1 MASLDRLATAEGS
14 STTAADEEA
23 PPGTLLQL
31 PSDVVRKVAA
41 FTFAAP
47 SRKSCSI
54 EFDGQKKRRDA
65 LEGSRHAS
73 ALVVAI
79 PNSHD
84 ELRRALRAD
93 LDKAEQARGFGLTV
107 AEGDAWLRAHGYG
120 SDALATP
127 RAAGELLLLALSE
140 FTEDRTSQDYFMKKL
155 KAMYGQADASEIVLR
170 HDCLTDEVRALLA
183 YGAVPDCQTEK
194 GETPL
199 HLLVDTRLVKA
210 SNDDDSEG
218 ADPVRVA
225 EYLLLAGAD
234 PNLLAQP
241 HHFGRAPLSLLFSA
255 LKFNAEMA
263 TSGVQTYTGP
273 FNKFKAALEHYI
285 PLVGLARCLILNG
298 ANVHEAELDYTSA
311 EWPSSD
317 TRNPSFNEIL
327 TLQLHMLRDASAV
340 LLEGDQNRENNR
352 PFFGYCLNR
361 ANVLSKLLA
370 SCSMLQNPAARCDL
384 DELLSFYDVGPKTP
398 DEHEKF
404 LYEFSA
410 SFAGCRDG
418 ENSDRATPQ
427 EESSPD
433 TSSSEDSPTT
443 SARFHAW
450 MNGSDDE

>member
-1 MASLDRLATAEGS
+1 MAKASRLAAVEGS
-14 STTAADEEA
+14 STTAADGEA
-23 PPGTLLQL
+23 PAGTLLQL
-31 PSDVVRKVAA
+31 PSDVLRKVAV

-54 EFDGQKKRRDA
+54 EYDGQKKRRDA

-79 PNSHD
+79 PKAED
-84 ELRRALRAD
+84 KLRRELRAD

-127 RAAGELLLLALSE
+127 RAAGERLLLALSE
-140 FTEDRTSQDYFMKKL
+140 FTKDRTSQDYHIKKL
-155 KAMYGQADASEIVLR
+155 EVMYGRADASEMGLR

-183 YGAVPDCQTEK
+183 YGAVPDCQNEK

-199 HLLVDTRLVKA
+199 HLLVAPMAVSAMD
-210 SNDDDSEG
+210 NDDAEG
-218 ADPVRVA
+218 ADPLRIA

-234 PNLLAQP
+234 PNRLAQP
-241 HHFGRAPLSLLFSA
+241 HHFGRAPLSILFSA
-255 LKFNAEMA
+255 LRYNAESA
-263 TSGVQTYTGP
+263 TNSVGTYAGP
-273 FNKFKAALEHYI
+273 FNKFKAALEHFI
-285 PLVGLARCLILNG
+285 PLAVLARCLILNG
-298 ANVHEAELDYTSA
+298 ANVHDADVGYTSSA
-311 EWPSSD
+311 PQNPDFSD
-317 TRNPSFNEIL
+317 IL

-340 LLEGDQNRENNR
+340 LLEGDQNRENNQ
-352 PFFGYCLNR
+352 PVFDYCVDS
-361 ANVLSKLLA
+361 AEVLSKLLT
-370 SCSMLQNPAARCDL
+370 SCSMLQDPKCRCDL
-384 DELLSFYDVGPKTP
+384 DEVLSFYDVGPKTP

-404 LYEFSA
+404 LFEFSE
-410 SFAGCRDG
+410 SFAGCRRDG
-418 ENSDRATPQ
+418 EDSGRAAPQ
-427 EESSPD
+427 ESSPD

>member
-1 MASLDRLATAEGS
+1 MADRTS
-14 STTAADEEA
+14 STAANKETTADN
-23 PPGTLLQL
+23 LLQL
-31 PSDVVRKVAA
+31 PSDVLRKVAA

-47 SRKSCSI
+47 SRKSCSV

-79 PNSHD
+79 PKAED
-84 ELRRALRAD
+84 KLRRELRGD
-93 LDKAEQARGFGLTV
+93 LDKAERTRGFGLTV

-127 RAAGELLLLALSE
+127 HAAGERLLLALSE
-140 FTEDRTSQDYFMKKL
+140 FTEDRTSQDYHIKKL
-155 KAMYGQADASEIVLR
+155 EVMYGRADASEIVLR
-170 HDCLTDEVRALLA
+170 HECLTDEVRALLA
-183 YGAVPDCQTEK
+183 YGAVPDCQNEK

-199 HLLVDTRLVKA
+199 HLLVAPMAVRAMD
-210 SNDDDSEG
+210 NDDDAEG

-241 HHFGRAPLSLLFSA
+241 HHFGRAPLSILFSA
-255 LKFNAEMA
+255 LQFNAETA
-263 TSGVQTYTGP
+263 TNGVQTYAGP
-273 FNKFKAALEHYI
+273 FNKFKTALEHYI

-317 TRNPSFNEIL
+317 TRNPDFNEIL

-418 ENSDRATPQ
+418 EDSGRAAPQ
-427 EESSPD
+427 ESSPD

>member
-1 MASLDRLATAEGS
+1 MAEVS
-14 STTAADEEA
+14 STTAAGGEA
-23 PPGTLLQL
+23 PTGTLLQL

-65 LEGSRHAS
+65 LKGSRHAS

-79 PNSHD
+79 PKAED
-84 ELRRALRAD
+84 KLRRELRAD

-127 RAAGELLLLALSE
+127 HAAGERLLLALSE
-140 FTEDRTSQDYFMKKL
+140 FTEDRTGQDYFMKKL
-155 KAMYGQADASEIVLR
+155 SVMMGQADASEIVLR

-183 YGAVPDCQTEK
+183 FGAVPDYQNER

-199 HLLVDTRLVKA
+199 HLLVDTRAVKA
-210 SNDDDSEG
+210 MHDDDSEG
-218 ADPVRVA
+218 ADSLRIA

-234 PNLLAQP
+234 PNRLAQP
-241 HHFGRAPLSLLFSA
+241 HHFGRAPLSILFSA
-255 LKFNAEMA
+255 LRYNAESA
-263 TSGVQTYTGP
+263 TSSVGTYAGP
-273 FNKFKAALEHYI
+273 FNKFKAALEHFI
-285 PLVGLARCLILNG
+285 PLAGLARCLMLNG
-298 ANVHEAELDYTSA
+298 GDVHEADVGCTSSGMNN
-311 EWPSSD
+311 PDFSD
-317 TRNPSFNEIL
+317 IL

-361 ANVLSKLLA
+361 ANVLSKLLT
-370 SCSMLQNPAARCDL
+370 SCSMLQDPKCRCDL
-384 DELLSFYDVGPKTP
+384 DEVLSFYDVGPKTP

-404 LYEFSA
+404 LFEFSDA
-410 SFAGCRDG
+410 FSRVGRRRRQEDG
-418 ENSDRATPQ
+418 D
-427 EESSPD
+427 D
-433 TSSSEDSPTT
+433 SEDS
-443 SARFHAW
+443 S
-450 MNGSDDE
+450 S

>member
-1 MASLDRLATAEGS
+1 MAEVS
-14 STTAADEEA
+14 STTAAGGEA
-23 PPGTLLQL
+23 PTGTLLQL

-65 LEGSRHAS
+65 LKGSRHAS

-79 PNSHD
+79 PKAED
-84 ELRRALRAD
+84 KLRRELRAD
-93 LDKAEQARGFGLTV
+93 LDKAEQARGSGLTV

-127 RAAGELLLLALSE
+127 GAAGERLLLALSE
-140 FTEDRTSQDYFMKKL
+140 FTKDRTSQDYHIKKL
-155 KAMYGQADASEIVLR
+155 EVMYGRADASEMGLR

-199 HLLVDTRLVKA
+199 HLLVAPMAVRALDKE
-210 SNDDDSEG
+210 SEG
-218 ADPVRVA
+218 ADPVRIA

-234 PNLLAQP
+234 PNRLAQP
-241 HHFGRAPLSLLFSA
+241 HHFGRAPLSLLFAA
-255 LKFNAEMA
+255 LQSNASMA
-263 TSGVQTYTGP
+263 IHGGVTLAGP
-273 FNKFKAALEHYI
+273 FNKFKTALEHYI
-285 PLVGLARCLILNG
+285 TLVGLARCLMLNG
-298 ANVHEAELDYTSA
+298 ANVYEADVGYSSA

-317 TRNPSFNEIL
+317 TRNPDFSEIL
-327 TLQLHMLRDASAV
+327 TLQLQMMRDARAV
-340 LLEGDQNRENNR
+340 LLPNNDQNR
-352 PFFGYCLNR
+352 PFYGHCLR
-361 ANVLSKLLA
+361 LTQTLSALKT
-370 SCSMLQNPAARCDL
+370 SCSLLSDPQCRCDL
-384 DELLSFYDVGPKTP
+384 DAVLSFYDVGPKTP

-404 LYEFSA
+404 LFEFRDA
-410 SFAGCRDG
+410 FVGCRGG
-418 ENSDRATPQ
+418 EDSGRAAPQ

-443 SARFHAW
+443 SARFYAW

>member
-1 MASLDRLATAEGS
+1 MAEVS
-14 STTAADEEA
+14 STTAAGGEA
-23 PPGTLLQL
+23 PAGTLLQL

-47 SRKSCSI
+47 SRKSCSV

-79 PNSHD
+79 PKAED
-84 ELRRALRAD
+84 KLRRELRGD
-93 LDKAEQARGFGLTV
+93 LDKAERTRGFGLTV

-127 RAAGELLLLALSE
+127 RAAGERLLLALSE
-140 FTEDRTSQDYFMKKL
+140 FTEDRTGQDYFMKKL
-155 KAMYGQADASEIVLR
+155 SVMMGQADASEIVLR

-183 YGAVPDCQTEK
+183 FGAVPDYQNER

-199 HLLVDTRLVKA
+199 HLLVDTRAVKA
-210 SNDDDSEG
+210 MHDDDSEG
-218 ADPVRVA
+218 ADSLRIA

-241 HHFGRAPLSLLFSA
+241 HHFGRAPLSILFSA
-255 LKFNAEMA
+255 LQFNAETA
-263 TSGVQTYTGP
+263 TNGVQTYAGP
-273 FNKFKAALEHYI
+273 FNKFKTALEHYI

-311 EWPSSD
+311 AWPGSN
-317 TRNPSFNEIL
+317 TRNPDFNEIL

-340 LLEGDQNRENNR
+340 LLDGDQNRENNQ
-352 PFFGYCLNR
+352 PFFDHCLNC
-361 ANVLSKLLA
+361 AEYLSKLLT
-370 SCSMLQNPAARCDL
+370 SCSMLQDPKCRCDL
-384 DELLSFYDVGPKTP
+384 DEVLSFYDVGPKTP

-404 LYEFSA
+404 LFEFSDA
-410 SFAGCRDG
+410 FSRVGCRRRQEDG
-418 ENSDRATPQ
+418 DDSQD
-427 EESSPD
+427 
-433 TSSSEDSPTT
+433 SSS
-443 SARFHAW
+443 
-450 MNGSDDE
+450 

>member
-1 MASLDRLATAEGS
+1 MADNTS
-14 STTAADEEA
+14 STAANKETTADN
-23 PPGTLLQL
+23 LLQL
-31 PSDVVRKVAA
+31 PSDVLRKVAA

-47 SRKSCSI
+47 SRKSCSV

-79 PNSHD
+79 PKAED
-84 ELRRALRAD
+84 KLRRELRAD

-127 RAAGELLLLALSE
+127 HAAGERLLLALSE
-140 FTEDRTSQDYFMKKL
+140 FTEDRTGQDYFMKKL
-155 KAMYGQADASEIVLR
+155 SVMMGQADASEIVLR

-183 YGAVPDCQTEK
+183 YGAVPDCQNEK

-199 HLLVDTRLVKA
+199 HLLVDTRAVKA
-210 SNDDDSEG
+210 MHDDDSEG
-218 ADPVRVA
+218 ADSLRIA

-234 PNLLAQP
+234 PNRLAQP
-241 HHFGRAPLSLLFSA
+241 HHFGRAPLSILFSA
-255 LKFNAEMA
+255 LRYNAESA
-263 TSGVQTYTGP
+263 TNSVGTYAGP

-317 TRNPSFNEIL
+317 TRNPDFNEIL

-410 SFAGCRDG
+410 SFAGCRRRQEDG
-418 ENSDRATPQ
+418 D
-427 EESSPD
+427 D
-433 TSSSEDSPTT
+433 SEDS
-443 SARFHAW
+443 S
-450 MNGSDDE
+450 S

>member
-1 MASLDRLATAEGS
+1 MAKASRLAAVEGS
-14 STTAADEEA
+14 STTAADGEA
-23 PPGTLLQL
+23 PAGTLLQL
-31 PSDVVRKVAA
+31 PSDVLRKVAV

-47 SRKSCSI
+47 SRKTCSI
-54 EFDGQKKRRDA
+54 EYDGQKKRRDA

-79 PNSHD
+79 PKAED
-84 ELRRALRAD
+84 KLRRELRAD
-93 LDKAEQARGFGLTV
+93 LDKAERARGFGLTV

-127 RAAGELLLLALSE
+127 HAAGERLLLALSE
-140 FTEDRTSQDYFMKKL
+140 FTEDRTGQDYFMKKL
-155 KAMYGQADASEIVLR
+155 SVMMGQADASEIVLR

-183 YGAVPDCQTEK
+183 YGAVPDCQNER

-199 HLLVDTRLVKA
+199 HLLVDTRAVKA
-210 SNDDDSEG
+210 MHDDDSEG
-218 ADPVRVA
+218 ADSLRIA

-234 PNLLAQP
+234 PNRLAQP
-241 HHFGRAPLSLLFSA
+241 HHFGRAPLSILFSA
-255 LKFNAEMA
+255 LRYNAESA
-263 TSGVQTYTGP
+263 TNSVGTYAGP
-273 FNKFKAALEHYI
+273 FNKFKAALEHFI
-285 PLVGLARCLILNG
+285 PLAGLARCLMLNG
-298 ANVHEAELDYTSA
+298 GDVHEADVGYTSSGMNN
-311 EWPSSD
+311 PDFSD
-317 TRNPSFNEIL
+317 IL

-361 ANVLSKLLA
+361 ANVLSKLLT
-370 SCSMLQNPAARCDL
+370 SCSMLQDPKCRCDL
-384 DELLSFYDVGPKTP
+384 DAVLSFYDVGPKTP
-398 DEHEKF
+398 EEHEKF
-404 LYEFSA
+404 LYEFSE

-418 ENSDRATPQ
+418 KDSERATPQ
-427 EESSPD
+427 ENSSPD